1 MAARRLL
8 SPYRRNLIAVM
19 ATMTGATLSYSFIV
33 PLLSIILERQGTSST
48 LIGLNSA
55 AGAAAIFVVAPF
67 APRLLVRFGPV
78 RVTLFGVAALFVA
91 LLLLPVFPN
100 VWAFFPL
107 RVLSGAGGGLMWIV
121 GEAWINQT
129 VADHTRGRTLSLY
142 TMLMSFG
149 YALGPLLLVVT
160 GSEGWVP
167 FLAGAAIVLAAGAA
181 TLIAAGVAPALEGT
195 RSIRLRGIFRLAP
208 LAMTSCFVISAAD
221 TLLISMLP
229 LYGARIGLAHSQAL
243 FLLTMIGIGG
253 MVLQYPFG
261 WLADHMDR
269 RRLTLIIAVLMLAG
283 SLAMPWA
290 LPKAPYNLIFAFV
303 FGGLIGALY
312 TMGNILMGERFRDA
326 DLAAASTVFAVVG
339 SVGGLAG
346 PPAGGLGMDLWPG
359 WGLPLAL
366 TVLVATVLPFAISAT
381 VRRRS
386 LA

>member
-33 PLLSIILERQGTSST
+33 PLLSIILERQGTSHT
-48 LIGLNSA
+48 LIGLSSA
-55 AGAAAIFVVAPF
+55 SGAAAIFVVAPF

-78 RVTLFGVAALFVA
+78 RVTLLGVAALLVA

-100 VWAFFPL
+100 VWAWFPV
-107 RVLSGAGGGLMWIV
+107 RVLAGCGGGLMWIV

-129 VADHTRGRTLSLY
+129 VEEHTRGRILSLY
-142 TMLMSFG
+142 TMIMSFG
-149 YALGPLLLVVT
+149 YALGPLVLVVT
-160 GSEGWVP
+160 GSEGWAP

-181 TLIAAGVAPALEGT
+181 TLIAAGVAPALEGAQT
-195 RSIRLRGIFRLAP
+195 ARLRGIFRLAP
-208 LAMTSCFVISAAD
+208 LAMTSCFVITAAD
-221 TLLISMLP
+221 TLLVSMLP
-229 LYGARIGLAHSQAL
+229 LYGARIGLAHSDAL
-243 FLLTMIGIGG
+243 YLLTMLGIGG
-253 MVLQYPFG
+253 IVLQYPFG

-269 RRLTLIIAVLMLAG
+269 RRLTLIIALLMVAG
-283 SLAMPWA
+283 SLALPWA
-290 LPKAPYNLIFAFV
+290 LPRAPYNLIYAFV
-303 FGGLIGALY
+303 YGGLIGALY
-312 TMGNILMGERFRDA
+312 TMGNVLMGERFRGA
-326 DLAAASTVFAVVG
+326 DLAAASTVFAVMG

-366 TVLVATVLPFAISAT
+366 TALVATVLPFAIAAT

-386 LA
+386 MA